1 MSSTLP
7 ANPSRQLF
15 RARALQNAAS
25 TEALD
30 VLPLLPR
37 PVDQAGFVL
46 LAILLAVGIGW
57 SYFGMV
63 ARTVSGSGILIAQGG
78 QLVEAQSTGA
88 GRITDLAVRP
98 GMAVE
103 AGSLI
108 ASVVAADREQR
119 LASAQSLADARR
131 ANLQRVR
138 DITESVSQQRTA
150 AEQLQRSAQED
161 RVRVFEDR
169 IRTTAEQ
176 YDIQQGLLRRGLAT
190 LAKVNEARDAMNGA
204 RGDAAQ
210 ALTALADIQAK
221 AAEEARVDA
230 DRISQARED
239 LAAAERAL
247 AETEVETSTTAR
259 VIAPVS
265 GRVVEI
271 KANVG
276 SVMSAGQAIVSIE
289 TGRTGLELL
298 AFIPSRSAREVH
310 PGMIVRVSPVGTRKE
325 EQGELLGTVTEIS
338 AFPVSAVGLRALLQ
352 NETLA
357 DSLSRQGSPNVAR
370 ITLMERPGGGYKWTS
385 ARGDDVAL
393 SSGALSGLEVVVS
406 LHRPI
411 NLVVPT
417 VRRFLGF

>member
-1 MSSTLP
+1 MSGIAPS
-7 ANPSRQLF
+7 NPSRQLF
-15 RARALQNAAS
+15 RARALENAAS

-46 LAILLAVGIGW
+46 LAILLAVGLAW
-57 SYFGMV
+57 SIFGTV

-103 AGSLI
+103 AGSVI
-108 ASVVAADREQR
+108 ATVVAADREQR
-119 LASAQSLADARR
+119 LAGAKSLADARR
-131 ANLQRVR
+131 ANLQRIR
-138 DITESVSQQRTA
+138 DITESVSQQRSA
-150 AEQLQRSAQED
+150 AERLQRSAQED
-161 RVRVFEDR
+161 RVRVTQER
-169 IRTTAEQ
+169 IRTTSEQ
-176 YDIQQGLLRRGLAT
+176 FEIQQGLFRKGLAT
-190 LAKVNEARDAMNGA
+190 LAKVNEARDAMNAA
-204 RGDAAQ
+204 RADVAQ
-210 ALTALADIQAK
+210 AVTALADIQAK

-230 DRISQARED
+230 DRISQGREE
-239 LAAAERAL
+239 LAAAERTL
-247 AETEVETSTTAR
+247 AETEVETSTAAR

-265 GRVVEI
+265 GRIVEI
-271 KANVG
+271 KANFG
-276 SVMSAGQAIVSIE
+276 SVVTAGQAIVSIE

-298 AFIPSRSAREVH
+298 AFVPSQTAREVH
-310 PGMIVRVSPVGTRKE
+310 PGMTVRITPVGTRKE
-325 EQGELLGTVTEIS
+325 DQGELLGSVTDIS

-357 DSLSRQGSPNVAR
+357 DSLSRQGSPHVAR

-385 ARGDDVAL
+385 AHGDEVAL
-393 SSGALSGLEVVVS
+393 SSGALAGLEVVVS
-406 LHRPI
+406 LQRPI
-411 NLVVPT
+411 NLVVPA

>member
-1 MSSTLP
+1 MSGTVP

-37 PVDQAGFVL
+37 PVDQAGLIL

-57 SYFGMV
+57 SVFGTV

-119 LASAQSLADARR
+119 LASARSLADARR
-131 ANLQRVR
+131 TNLQRIHDV
-138 DITESVSQQRTA
+138 TESVSQQRTA
-150 AEQLQRSAQED
+150 AEQLQRNAQED
-161 RVRVFEDR
+161 RVRVSQDR
-169 IRTTAEQ
+169 IRTNAEQ
-176 YDIQQGLLRRGLAT
+176 YEIQQGLFRRGLAT
-190 LAKVNEARDAMNGA
+190 LSKVNEARDAMNAA
-204 RGDAAQ
+204 RGDEAQ

-230 DRISQARED
+230 DRISQSRED
-239 LAAAERAL
+239 LAASERAL

-259 VIAPVS
+259 VIAPVP

-271 KANVG
+271 KANLG
-276 SVMSAGQAIVSIE
+276 SVVSAGQAVVSIE

-298 AFIPSRSAREVH
+298 AFVPSRTAREVR
-310 PGMIVRVSPVGTRKE
+310 PGMTVRISPVGTRKE
-325 EQGELLGTVTEIS
+325 DQGELLGSVTDIS

-357 DSLSRQGSPNVAR
+357 DSLSRQGSPHVAR
-370 ITLMERPGGGYKWTS
+370 ITLTERPGGGYQWTS
-385 ARGDDVAL
+385 ARGEDVAL
-393 SSGALSGLEVVVS
+393 SSGALAGLEVVVS

-411 NLVVPT
+411 NLVVPA

>member
-1 MSSTLP
+1 MSGTVP
-7 ANPSRQLF
+7 TNPSRQLF
-15 RARALQNAAS
+15 RARALENAAS

-37 PVDQAGFVL
+37 PVDQAGFIL
-46 LAILLAVGIGW
+46 LAILLAVGIAW
-57 SYFGMV
+57 SVFGTV

-103 AGSLI
+103 AGSVI
-108 ASVVAADREQR
+108 ATVVAADREQR
-119 LASAQSLADARR
+119 LAGARSLADARR
-131 ANLQRVR
+131 ANLQRVQA
-138 DITESVSQQRTA
+138 ISQTVSQQRAA
-150 AEQLQRSAQED
+150 AEQLQRNAQED
-161 RVRVFEDR
+161 RVRVTRDR
-169 IRTTAEQ
+169 IRTTSEQ
-176 YDIQQGLLRRGLAT
+176 FEIQQGLFRKGLST
-190 LAKVNEARDAMNGA
+190 LARVNEARDAMNA
-204 RGDAAQ
+204 TRGDEAQ

-230 DRISQARED
+230 DRISQSREE

-247 AETEVETSTTAR
+247 AETEVETSTAAR
-259 VIAPVS
+259 IIAPVP

-271 KANVG
+271 KANLG
-276 SVMSAGQAIVSIE
+276 SVVSAGQAVVSIE

-298 AFIPSRSAREVH
+298 AFVPSRTAREVR
-310 PGMIVRVSPVGTRKE
+310 PGMTVRISPVGTRKE
-325 EQGELLGTVTEIS
+325 DQGELLGSVTDIS

-357 DSLSRQGSPNVAR
+357 DSLSRQGSPHVAR
-370 ITLMERPGGGYKWTS
+370 ITLTERPGGGYLWTS
-385 ARGDDVAL
+385 THGDEVAL
-393 SSGALSGLEVVVS
+393 SSGALAGLEVVAS

-411 NLVVPT
+411 NLVVPA